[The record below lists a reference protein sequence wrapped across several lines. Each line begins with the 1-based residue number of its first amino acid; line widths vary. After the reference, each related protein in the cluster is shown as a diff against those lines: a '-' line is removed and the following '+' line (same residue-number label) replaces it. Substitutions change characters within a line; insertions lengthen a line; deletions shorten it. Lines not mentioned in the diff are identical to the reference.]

1 MSAVSETD
9 SGPQAAAGSRAS
21 SRGGPRRGS
30 ARVRLLQ
37 AMMALDD
44 HRSVQEH
51 SVEELA
57 AIAGVAKGSVY
68 YQFGSKENLV
78 RQMLVHGAEELQRIM
93 DDLDDV
99 GDLAS
104 VRASLTA
111 QIRAAFAFL
120 REYPSFTGLVAYAL
134 ARRRDDE
141 SQQLRAEKEAIVGL
155 LTDRLARLD
164 AARVAEGHAETP
176 SSPARLEIMATSL
189 LSAAVTLSIEQHTTH
204 QEWSEEDC
212 VQALVAMSAGGLG

>member
-1 MSAVSETD
+1 MSASTVEHPT
-9 SGPQAAAGSRAS
+9 GRV
-21 SRGGPRRGS
+21 RRGS

-51 SVEELA
+51 SVDELA

-93 DDLDDV
+93 DEHDDG
-99 GDLAS
+99 GDVATM
-104 VRASLTA
+104 RASLTA

-120 REYPSFTGLVAYAL
+120 RQYPSFTGLVAYAL

-141 SQQLRAEKEAIVGL
+141 SQQLRSEKEAIVSL

-164 AARVAEGHAETP
+164 AARVAEGLAEAA
-176 SSPARLEIMATSL
+176 SSSARLEITATAL
-189 LSAAVTLSIEQHTTH
+189 LSAAVTLSIDQHTTH
-204 QEWSEEDC
+204 ADWSEEDC

>member
-1 MSAVSETD
+1 MSANTVEHPT
-9 SGPQAAAGSRAS
+9 G
-21 SRGGPRRGS
+21 RGRRGS

-37 AMMALDD
+37 ALMSLDD

-51 SVEELA
+51 SVDELA

-93 DDLDDV
+93 DELDD
-99 GDLAS
+99 GEGLAA

-164 AARVAEGHAETP
+164 AAKVAEGFAEAP

>member
-1 MSAVSETD
+1 MSANTMEHPTGRV
-9 SGPQAAAGSRAS
+9 
-21 SRGGPRRGS
+21 RRGS

-37 AMMALDD
+37 ALMSLDD

-51 SVEELA
+51 SVDELA

-93 DDLDDV
+93 DELDDGEGLV
-99 GDLAS
+99 A

-164 AARVAEGHAETP
+164 AAKVAEEFAEAP
-176 SSPARLEIMATSL
+176 SSSARLEIMATSL

-212 VQALVAMSAGGLG
+212 VQALVAMSSGGLG

>member
-1 MSAVSETD
+1 MSASTVER
-9 SGPQAAAGSRAS
+9 PAGRV
-21 SRGGPRRGS
+21 RRGS

-37 AMMALDD
+37 ALMSLDD

-51 SVEELA
+51 SVDELA

-93 DDLDDV
+93 DELDD
-99 GDLAS
+99 GEGLAT

-164 AARVAEGHAETP
+164 AAKVAEGLAEAP
-176 SSPARLEIMATSL
+176 SSSARLEIMATSL

-212 VQALVAMSAGGLG
+212 VQALVAMSSGGLG

>member
-1 MSAVSETD
+1 MSANTVEHPT
-9 SGPQAAAGSRAS
+9 GRV
-21 SRGGPRRGS
+21 RRGS

-37 AMMALDD
+37 ALMSLDD

-51 SVEELA
+51 SVDELA

-93 DDLDDV
+93 DELDD
-99 GDLAS
+99 GEGLAA

-164 AARVAEGHAETP
+164 AAKVAEGLAEAP
-176 SSPARLEIMATSL
+176 SSSARLEIMATSL

>member
-1 MSAVSETD
+1 MSANKVEHPT
-9 SGPQAAAGSRAS
+9 GRVP
-21 SRGGPRRGS
+21 RGS

-37 AMMALDD
+37 ALMSLDD

-51 SVEELA
+51 SVDELA

-93 DDLDDV
+93 DELDD
-99 GDLAS
+99 GEGLAA
-104 VRASLTA
+104 VLTSLTA

-155 LTDRLARLD
+155 LTDRLGRLD
-164 AARVAEGHAETP
+164 AAKVAGGLTEAA

-189 LSAAVTLSIEQHTTH
+189 LSAAVTLSIEQHTTD

-212 VQALVAMSAGGLG
+212 VQALVAMSAGCPGVRLGPAFL